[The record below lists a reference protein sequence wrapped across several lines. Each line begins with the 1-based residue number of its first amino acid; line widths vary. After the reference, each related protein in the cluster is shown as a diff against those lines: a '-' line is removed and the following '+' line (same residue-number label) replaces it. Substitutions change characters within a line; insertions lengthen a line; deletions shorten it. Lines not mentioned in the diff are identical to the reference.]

1 MTKNDK
7 ERGEREKIWQERE
20 RWCVLRGGANKNSS
34 IKSEKRER
42 EPPLRDTE
50 PHTTPAPRERHG
62 TRHNN
67 RQSQSQS
74 QRAI

>member
-34 IKSEKRER
+34 IKSEKRE
-42 EPPLRDTE
+42 PPLRDTE